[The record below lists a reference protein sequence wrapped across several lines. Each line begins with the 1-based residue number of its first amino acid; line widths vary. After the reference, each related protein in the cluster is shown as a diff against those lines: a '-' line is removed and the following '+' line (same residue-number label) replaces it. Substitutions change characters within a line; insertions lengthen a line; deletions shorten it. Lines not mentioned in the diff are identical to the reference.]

1 MIPHLFITKLT
12 KDWRWQNDT
21 GKPEVRKRIDKGK
34 NDKKTIKMS
43 ASDFREIFGE
53 QKYIT

>member
-1 MIPHLFITKLT
+1 MTEDDKMIPVNRKQE
-12 KDWRWQNDT
+12 KDNQR
-21 GKPEVRKRIDKGK
+21 K
-34 NDKKTIKMS
+34 NDKKTINMS